1 MPRNRGQLAGSHFFG
16 VVLDEFGSPSNDY
29 EILLVYSINL
39 RHEINTLSMMLAST
53 RSLVRRISTIGASS
67 CSTGLGPGCR
77 GGRRLTYSTAQCIGG
92 RTRNHFRYNRSDSPL
107 VRAAITAREF
117 TTTPAND
124 GAGESDKPTNAQII
138 PAVDGEKEETSP
150 TTASSPSS
158 EIDDDVTANSTEKDD
173 ENPAG
178 SNSYADTSDGDDIKS
193 VNELNKNL
201 KPSEIVDALDRHIVG
216 QPDAKKSV
224 AIAMRN
230 RWRRRQLPE
239 DLRKEVTPRNVLLVG
254 PTG

>member
-1 MPRNRGQLAGSHFFG
+1 
-16 VVLDEFGSPSNDY
+16 
-29 EILLVYSINL
+29 
-39 RHEINTLSMMLAST
+39 MMLAST

-173 ENPAG
+173 EKLGNPVPAG
-178 SNSYADTSDGDDIKS
+178 TPKS
-193 VNELNKNL
+193 TGPRRDSKIQVVLDFQLENTITYLKSFKKIQLKFGKNTTLNKY
-201 KPSEIVDALDRHIVG
+201 I
-216 QPDAKKSV
+216 
-224 AIAMRN
+224 
-230 RWRRRQLPE
+230 
-239 DLRKEVTPRNVLLVG
+239 
-254 PTG
+254 